1 MNELLSYSS
10 ELKHE
15 ANQLVVSN
23 RLFNLL
29 REYGCP
35 LSGESFEL
43 NVMTNRIINF
53 T

>member
-23 RLFNLL
+23 HLLDLL

-35 LSGESFEL
+35 LSRGEF
-43 NVMTNRIINF
+43 
-53 T
+53 